1 MFDGRGSDHLQ
12 IALKIPDVN
21 IKFIKC
27 LKNINI
33 RSVNWDNFREY
44 FMNNFDIN
52 EDLNENNFLNHY
64 DNLIKKIYDS
74 LENSDARLPKNVME
88 FKKEPR
94 GACWWNEKC
103 THLVNE
109 RRKAYKTFLNNSSI
123 ENYDYYIIKAKEA
136 NDGL

>member
-74 LENSDARLPKNVME
+74 VT
-88 FKKEPR
+88 EPSTILHKI
-94 GACWWNEKC
+94 NFFFVPI
-103 THLVNE
+103 T
-109 RRKAYKTFLNNSSI
+109 
-123 ENYDYYIIKAKEA
+123 
-136 NDGL
+136 